1 MTGNHGTPNHH
12 SGADRTGQASRK
24 ISRSGIPPFA
34 PAPRQA
40 EAKLSEPIDSFDA
53 VDSFYSVDYPA
64 SDYSSA
70 DSASTPSAV
79 TCGSAIPVSV
89 SPATASEPASS
100 EAKFSRSPDEKL
112 PGRELPHV
120 QAIDLRVPRP
130 PMNLPQVHLPKSWL
144 FWSITAVVAFS
155 GLGITSA
162 LVLFR
167 LPSMPNC
174 PAIFWPTAS
183 ASLRLYCAQLSAERQ
198 TVDDLL
204 KAIALVNSLPENHA
218 LRSEVDRNIEAWAK
232 EVLQLADTSFQQG
245 DLSKAIA
252 TAKRIPKNT
261 EAHQLIDQ
269 QVEDWKTTWT
279 KAEGIY
285 KESVAALGEQDLRQA
300 FSIATRLLG
309 VDNDYW
315 QTTKY
320 EELNALI
327 TTTRQD
333 ADKLGKAQ
341 GFADQGGLA
350 NLLEALKLA
359 QEVESTSPL
368 YAKAQKLVATFG
380 QDMLDLAQ
388 TMLDQR
394 KYDQSIAI
402 VEQIPDKA
410 GLQSEIRDFRLIAEA
425 QAQAWGGTPDDLE
438 AAIVRVQKIGRD
450 RPLYSEAQQLVAY
463 WQLEIQD
470 VQRLRTAQQ
479 IAQGSTVADLRAAIA
494 EAQLIPFSN
503 PRGNEAQEQIA
514 SWTTTIET
522 IEDRPYLDRAEQ
534 LAGRGDIAALQSAID
549 EVNRIGRGRALSE
562 EAANRVAQWQ
572 GEIQRIQDR
581 PLLDRARLL
590 ATNGNL
596 MEAIALAEQI
606 SSGRAL
612 YDDAQAEIASWS
624 SQIQRSQDQPL
635 LDLARR
641 YANQGNLAQAI
652 SVAEQIDAN
661 RALYAEAQAEV
672 QVWRGQFT
680 EADRM
685 RQAQNSASVGTP
697 AMLLSAIRVA
707 NDIPDDNPSRAEANQ
722 MINQWSWQLLE
733 IARSQANV
741 DLPGAIATAGSI
753 PDYSEAYT
761 AAQQQIQDW
770 QKQNSRNPASPRI
783 QF

>member
-1 MTGNHGTPNHH
+1 M
-12 SGADRTGQASRK
+12 
-24 ISRSGIPPFA
+24 RSGIPPFT
-34 PAPRQA
+34 PAPHQ
-40 EAKLSEPIDSFDA
+40 SETKRSDLVDA
-53 VDSFYSVDYPA
+53 FYSSEYSG
-64 SDYSSA
+64 SDYSS
-70 DSASTPSAV
+70 SAHASSTPYVA
-79 TCGSAIPVSV
+79 
-89 SPATASEPASS
+89 PATPTAIDESVAA
-100 EAKFSRSPDEKL
+100 EAESAQLPDGKL
-112 PGRELPHV
+112 PGKELPDG

-130 PMNLPQVHLPKSWL
+130 PMSLPQVNFPKSWL
-144 FWSITAVVAFS
+144 FLGITAVVALS

-198 TVDDLL
+198 TVDNLL

-218 LRSEVDRNIEAWAK
+218 LRSEVDRNIEAWAR
-232 EVLQLADTSFQQG
+232 EILQLADASFQQG

-261 EAHQLIDQ
+261 EAHQLVNQ
-269 QVEDWKTTWT
+269 QVEDWNETWT

-285 KESVAALGEQDLRQA
+285 EESVAALGQQDLRQA

-309 VDNDYW
+309 IDNDYW

-341 GFADQGGLA
+341 GFAEQGGLA

-359 QEVESTSPL
+359 QEVKSTSPL
-368 YAKAQKLVATFG
+368 YAKAQKLVAEFG

-388 TMLDQR
+388 STLDQR
-394 KYDQSIAI
+394 DYDQAIAI
-402 VEQIPDKA
+402 LEQIPDKA
-410 GLQSEIRDFRLIAEA
+410 GLQAEVRDFRLIAEA
-425 QAQAWGGTPDDLE
+425 QAQAWGGTPDDIE

-450 RPLYSEAQQLVAY
+450 RPLYGKAQQLVAY

-479 IAQGSTVADLRAAIA
+479 IAQGNTVADLRAAIA

-503 PRGNEAQEQIA
+503 PRGNESQELIA

-549 EVNRIGRGRALSE
+549 EANRIGRGRALSE
-562 EAANRVAQWQ
+562 TAAERVAQWQ
-572 GEIQRIQDR
+572 GEIQRIQDQ

-596 MEAIALAEQI
+596 MEAITLADQI
-606 SSGRAL
+606 SSGRSL
-612 YDDAQAEIASWS
+612 YEEAQAEIASWS
-624 SQIQRSQDQPL
+624 GQIQRSQDQPL

-641 YANQGNLAQAI
+641 YASQGNLSQAI
-652 SVAEQIDAN
+652 SVAEQIDSN

-680 EADRM
+680 GADRM
-685 RQAQNSASVGTP
+685 QQAQNSASIGTP
-697 AMLLSAIRVA
+697 AMLLSAIRMA
-707 NDIPDDNPSRAEANQ
+707 NDIPANNPSRAEANQ
-722 MINQWSWQLLE
+722 MINQWSWRLLE
-733 IARSQANV
+733 MARSQANV
-741 DLPGAIATAGSI
+741 DLPGAIATARSI

-770 QKQNSRNPASPRI
+770 QQNSGNSASPRI